1 MPVDECWDAEP
12 FHLEAIERA
21 AAKVVATACYLC
33 ASLPTPAKAIS
44 EKHRQEQEA
53 KLGELLLAAERSE
66 CSLIWHL
73 ENSNGEVL
81 DFRGTASPQ
90 AVLGVRLTSQPRAE
104 PQHGSSEGYSWDL
117 RR

>member
-1 MPVDECWDAEP
+1 M
-12 FHLEAIERA
+12 LS
-21 AAKVVATACYLC
+21 LC
-33 ASLPTPAKAIS
+33 LASDTGEGIS

-66 CSLIWHL
+66 CSLIWHI

>member
-1 MPVDECWDAEP
+1 MLSLCLASDTGEGNFRKASTRARG
-12 FHLEAIERA
+12 EARRA
-21 AAKVVATACYLC
+21 VAGG
-33 ASLPTPAKAIS
+33 
-44 EKHRQEQEA
+44 Q
-53 KLGELLLAAERSE
+53 RSE